1 MRLGLGVAALLGLV
15 LLAGCKIG
23 GADKDALPPVGEAAI
38 DVVHAQCIRSG
49 GEFVH
54 ANGGFLCQSVPRD
67 AGKACSSGR
76 DCESACL
83 ARSRS
88 CAPVTPL
95 LGCNEILNDGG
106 VAVTQC
112 IE

>member
-1 MRLGLGVAALLGLV
+1 MRRGFQGLAVLGLV
-15 LLAGCKIG
+15 LIAGCKVG
-23 GADKDALPPVGEAAI
+23 GADRGALAPVGEAAT
-38 DVVHAQCIRSG
+38 DLVHAQCIRSG

-54 ANGGFLCQSVPRD
+54 ATGGFLCQSVPRD

-83 ARSRS
+83 SRSRS